1 MSEIHKPALLACR
14 HEDGMLRVYVVGDW
28 LLENPR
34 SDACEVILL
43 LSESPQIRQI
53 VIDGSDL
60 EHWDSSLLVF
70 IYQLLDYCQEKG
82 INLDCHNLPE
92 GARRLIQLA
101 TAVPPRGE
109 PDHGEK
115 PPPWLESIG
124 QEVIELAEEAYGFV
138 HFAGEATVA
147 GLRFIRGRARYR
159 SRDFWL
165 LLQECGPQ
173 ALPIVSLI
181 ALLVGLILAYV
192 GAIQLQM
199 FGAQIYVANLVGL
212 GTVREMGAMMTAV
225 IMAGRTGSAYAAQLG
240 TMQVNEEIDALKTLG
255 LSPME
260 FLVLPRMLAL
270 ILMVPLLTLYADLV
284 GMIGGALASVSLFDV
299 TLLEYAY
306 QTQTSLDLSDI
317 MVGLVKAAVFGV
329 LIAAAGCM
337 RGIQCQRSAQ
347 SVGEAATSAV
357 VTSIVAIVV
366 ADALLTVLFTRLG
379 I

>member
-1 MSEIHKPALLACR
+1 MTEIHKPALLACR
-14 HEDGMLRVYVVGDW
+14 HEGGRLRVCLGGNW
-28 LLENPR
+28 LLKYPR
-34 SDACEVILL
+34 PDPCEVILL
-43 LSESPQIRQI
+43 LRETPQIRQI
-53 VIDGSDL
+53 TIDGSDL
-60 EHWDSSLLVF
+60 EHWDSGLLVF
-70 IYQLLDYCQEKG
+70 LYQLLDYGKEKG
-82 INLDCHNLPE
+82 ILLNCQGLPE
-92 GARRLIQLA
+92 GARRLMKLA
-101 TAVPPRGE
+101 TAVSPSGE
-109 PDHGEK
+109 AGHGKK
-115 PPPWLESIG
+115 PPSWLATIG
-124 QEVIELAEEAYGFV
+124 LEVIELAEEVYDFI
-138 HFAGEATVA
+138 HFAGESTIA
-147 GLRFIRGRARYR
+147 GMRFIRGKARYR
-159 SRDFWL
+159 TGDFWL

-192 GAIQLQM
+192 GAIQLQL

-270 ILMVPLLTLYADLV
+270 ILMVPLLTLYADTV

-306 QTQTSLDLSDI
+306 QTQAALDLSDV
-317 MVGLVKAAVFGV
+317 MVGLFKAAVFGV

-347 SVGEAATSAV
+347 AVGEAATSAV